1 MYARI
6 AEMKLY
12 GTKVEITEADKTA
25 LSAAVAAAEALNE
38 SDYTVDSWT
47 VLADALTQAKALIA
61 KEDATQEE
69 VDAAVTE
76 LNTAIETLVR
86 KPIEV
91 ETNKVALQIAVDTA
105 NTLKT
110 QGALDNVVPAVVN
123 EFEAALAE
131 AEGILADSSADQT
144 TIDASFYRLANAIH
158 MLDFVKGDKSALE
171 ALLEKANGYE
181 EENYTTDSWTA
192 LQEAI
197 EAATEVM
204 NDENALESDVT
215 EALNNLTNAIGNL
228 VLRADKTRLQEAY
241 DMVNGLDK
249 SLYTEASVAGLDE
262 PMANAKA
269 VLDDPDATQ
278 EAVDN
283 AYAELIRAYLDLRL
297 IPNKDLLQDLI
308 NKAQTL
314 NAVNYSAKTWNV
326 MQDALDKAKAV
337 LDDPEAS
344 QAEVD
349 NAKEVLAK
357 AIAGLE
363 TSNSVKAGDTTA
375 SVATGDTTNMLY
387 PLSGLAL
394 ATLAFYKTKKKK
406 ED

>member
-1 MYARI
+1 MSYQQSL
-6 AEMKLY
+6 M
-12 GTKVEITEADKTA
+12 
-25 LSAAVAAAEALNE
+25 N
-38 SDYTVDSWT
+38 
-47 VLADALTQAKALIA
+47 
-61 KEDATQEE
+61 
-69 VDAAVTE
+69 
-76 LNTAIETLVR
+76 
-86 KPIEV
+86 
-91 ETNKVALQIAVDTA
+91 
-105 NTLKT
+105 
-110 QGALDNVVPAVVN
+110 
-123 EFEAALAE
+123 
-131 AEGILADSSADQT
+131 SADQMT
-144 TIDASFYRLANAIH
+144 VDTSFYRLANAIH

-171 ALLEKANGYE
+171 ALLEEANSHE

-192 LQEAI
+192 LQEAV

-228 VLRADKTRLQEAY
+228 VLRADKTRLQTQY
-241 DMVNGLDK
+241 DKLDSLDK
-249 SLYTEASVAGLDE
+249 SVYTEASVAKLVE

-314 NAVNYSAKTWNV
+314 NAANYSAKTWSV
-326 MQDALDKAKAV
+326 MTKALDEAKAV
-337 LDDPEAS
+337 LDDPEAT
-344 QAEVD
+344 QTEVD
-349 NAKEVLAK
+349 NAKDVLAK

-375 SVATGDTTNMLY
+375 SVATGDNGLIGIY
-387 PLSGLAL
+387 ASLSVLAAAGLGL
-394 ATLAFYKTKKKK
+394 LRKK
-406 ED
+406 EN